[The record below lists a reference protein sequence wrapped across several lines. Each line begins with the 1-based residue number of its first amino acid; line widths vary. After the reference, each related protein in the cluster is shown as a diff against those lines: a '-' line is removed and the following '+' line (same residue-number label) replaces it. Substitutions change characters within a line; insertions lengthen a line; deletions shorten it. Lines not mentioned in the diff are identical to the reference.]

1 MYFAYSVIFL
11 GFFVGT
17 VLHII
22 FYVSFC
28 LCVPCCDVRY
38 DLRIKKNFGT
48 SLPPVVCK
56 GGSCLLYFICVY
68 CVKWCSTHIVL
79 CFCFVFLRLV
89 YSMLTVSLEYLF
101 WLPLRCSLAFTNGNI
116 VHLMCIEFIYHHRT

>member
-11 GFFVGT
+11 GFFCGDRVAHYFLCIFLPLCS
-17 VLHII
+17 VLW
-22 FYVSFC
+22 C
-28 LCVPCCDVRY
+28 P
-38 DLRIKKNFGT
+38 LRSSHNFFFGT

-68 CVKWCSTHIVL
+68 CVKWCPTHIVL